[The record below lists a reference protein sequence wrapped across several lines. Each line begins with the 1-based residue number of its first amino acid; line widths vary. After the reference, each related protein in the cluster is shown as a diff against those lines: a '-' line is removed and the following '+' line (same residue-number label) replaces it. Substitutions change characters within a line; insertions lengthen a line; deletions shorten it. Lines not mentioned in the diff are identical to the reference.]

1 MGESVS
7 IHRICNGLQIQWN
20 LMRCV
25 SWIVDSYIFFNQE
38 ISFTE
43 WHRITIL
50 FVHLN
55 QNTFSLYFS
64 EENMWMLT

>member
-1 MGESVS
+1 
-7 IHRICNGLQIQWN
+7 
-20 LMRCV
+20 MRCV

-38 ISFTE
+38 ISCTE